1 MGGAPAFRGE
11 NGSGLA
17 QVLERNIRAL
27 QQRHQHEEAHA
38 NTEQR
43 IARTITDFT
52 GSMLFVYLHLAIF
65 GSWIV
70 INLRWVPGIAPWD
83 PIRAS

>member
-1 MGGAPAFRGE
+1 M
-11 NGSGLA
+11 A